1 MSYIIGIDLG
11 TSNSCVAVVEEGK
24 SHVIPDT
31 NGRKVQPSVI
41 SFYPDGSHVVGY
53 EAKTQ
58 MVYNPE
64 NTVFS
69 TKRLIGRTFSSNETE
84 RFIENTPYKL
94 VKGSNNSVMVEAQ
107 GQIYSLTEMSSLIL
121 GHMKSIAEEYLGEK
135 VEKAVVTVPANFNEL
150 QRNATKMAGEQAGL
164 EIVRVINEPTA
175 AALAYGFGQGL
186 EQRVMVYDF
195 GGGTFDCTVLN
206 LSGDVFEVLA
216 TAGDTFLGGDDI
228 DNKICQLVVN
238 SYKKNFNIDLSKDP
252 LAMLRI
258 RYEAENV
265 KIVLSSEKN
274 AQMKIPSLAYSD
286 KGAVDLNVSLSR
298 ENFNVIAKELVDNTF
313 EVCDRALK
321 TAGVVASEIDNII
334 LVGGTT
340 NIPLVR
346 DMVQLHFGTTPFWG
360 VNPEEVVAIG
370 AAIQGAIINGS
381 TAVAVSASGT
391 QEQEPMHDALLLD
404 VTPLTLGVGTLGGR
418 VEPLIPR
425 NTPLPT
431 DQSKIF
437 TTANDGQTTVR
448 IRVYQGESEFEDEN
462 EQIGVLVLN
471 KLRPGIRG
479 DVQIE
484 VTFEID
490 INGIVNVS
498 AMDLDT
504 GQKQAV
510 RLNLVGSHH
519 VSESDMVSNDAT
531 APRVR

>member
-11 TSNSCVAVVEEGK
+11 TSNSCVAVVEDGK

-69 TKRLIGRTFSSNETE
+69 TKRLIGRTFSSSETE
-84 RFIENTPYKL
+84 RFAENMPYKL
-94 VKGSNNSVMVEAQ
+94 VKGSNNAVMVEAQ
-107 GQIYSLTEMSSLIL
+107 GQIYSLTEISSLIIS
-121 GHMKSIAEEYLGEK
+121 HMKSIAEEYLGEK

-150 QRNATKMAGEQAGL
+150 QRNATKMAGDQAGL

-186 EQRVMVYDF
+186 EQKVMVYDF
-195 GGGTFDCTVLN
+195 GGGTFDCTILN
-206 LSGDVFEVLA
+206 LSGDVFEVLS

-238 SYKKNFNIDLSKDP
+238 SYKNNFNIDLTKDP

-265 KIVLSSEKN
+265 KIILSSEKN

-298 ENFNVIAKELVDNTF
+298 DNFNVIGKELVESTF
-313 EVCDRALK
+313 EVCDKALK
-321 TAGVVASEIDNII
+321 TAGLVAAEIDNTI

-370 AAIQGAIINGS
+370 AAIQGAIIGGA
-381 TAVAVSASGT
+381 TAIAAGADGDN
-391 QEQEPMHDALLLD
+391 QEPMADALLLD

-498 AMDLDT
+498 AVDLDT

-510 RLNLVGSHH
+510 RLNLVGKHNID
-519 VSESDMVSNDAT
+519 ESDMMSNDAT
-531 APRVR
+531 APQVR